1 MAQGRSAEERAF
13 YLRLAIR
20 ERWGTRKLERQ
31 LRTRL
36 FERSIATPPKVSAVL
51 TLLHPAAEAAFKDA
65 YFLEFLDLSDGHS
78 EADLHRGLLRNLQR
92 FILEM
97 GRDFAFVGSE
107 YPLQVGG
114 RVDDHAEVRKIN
126 RGERDRAGQ
135 FCSELLNTWT
145 MAEPRYT

>member
-1 MAQGRSAEERAF
+1 
-13 YLRLAIR
+13 
-20 ERWGTRKLERQ
+20 
-31 LRTRL
+31 
-36 FERSIATPPKVSAVL
+36 V
-51 TLLHPAAEAAFKDA
+51 HKDA

-126 RGERDRAGQ
+126 RKTSPGP
-135 FCSELLNTWT
+135 LLT
-145 MAEPRYT
+145 

>member
-51 TLLHPAAEAAFKDA
+51 TLLHPAAEAAFKDVQKSA
-65 YFLEFLDLSDGHS
+65 DRDHSDRMIMITGIG
-78 EADLHRGLLRNLQR
+78 DV
-92 FILEM
+92 I
-97 GRDFAFVGSE
+97 
-107 YPLQVGG
+107 
-114 RVDDHAEVRKIN
+114 
-126 RGERDRAGQ
+126 
-135 FCSELLNTWT
+135 T
-145 MAEPRYT
+145 